1 MEKRVHNT
9 DDAKLAAPNAKALVV
24 RDGSH
29 DRDEQR
35 GNRSSCAIAALPPRV
50 YSIYRGSHDMLVSC
64 SPAMFSAMRMT
75 VILIG
80 LVLSCFQVSSYQD
93 LY

>member
-35 GNRSSCAIAALPPRV
+35 GNRSLFAIAALPPRV
-50 YSIYRGSHDMLVSC
+50 YSTRGRPHNMLVSC
-64 SPAMFSAMRMT
+64 FPALAF
-75 VILIG
+75 VF
-80 LVLSCFQVSSYQD
+80 SCFQCGEIGF
-93 LY
+93 L